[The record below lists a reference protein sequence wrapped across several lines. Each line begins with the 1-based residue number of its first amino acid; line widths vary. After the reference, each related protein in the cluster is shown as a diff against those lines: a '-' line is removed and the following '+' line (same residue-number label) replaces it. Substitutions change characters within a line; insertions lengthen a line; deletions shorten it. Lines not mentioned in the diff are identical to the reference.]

1 MSSLKA
7 LAADLRALPEKER
20 RRNLV
25 GLLGRMQQHVD
36 EAAATLA
43 DASVAAGHV
52 QDLIGPTVAST
63 VRDNVAKAARQ
74 AARLRLLLDSFDN
87 VVMNGPADEAV
98 SRIAEC
104 AKASRTAVRD
114 RWRARIEQLAKGYDA
129 LAVAAEQAHLPGR
142 DEMRKAVSRFAA
154 AAGQPP
160 ATATAALKVR
170 ADQDAVKAAVEQLGI
185 QGIVGEFLIAAS
197 QGRGDPRHLLRQ
209 EVAAFLNANP
219 DLWQLLRVKL
229 A

>member
-36 EAAATLA
+36 GAAATLA
-43 DASVAAGHV
+43 DASVAAGHA
-52 QDLIGPTVAST
+52 QALIGSTVAST
-63 VRDNVAKAARQ
+63 VRDNAAKAARQ
-74 AARLRLLLDSFDN
+74 AARLRQLLGSFDN

-129 LAVAAEQAHLPGR
+129 LATMAEHARLPGR
-142 DEMRKAVSRFAA
+142 EEVRKAVSRFAA

-160 ATATAALKVR
+160 ATATAAHKVR
-170 ADQDAVKAAVEQLGI
+170 ADQDALKAAVERLGTLD
-185 QGIVGEFLIAAS
+185 VVAEFLIAS
-197 QGRGDPRHLLRQ
+197 LQGRGDPRHLLRQ
-209 EVAAFLNANP
+209 EVIAFLDANP
-219 DLWQLLRVKL
+219 HLWEMLRVKL
-229 A
+229 G